1 VHPLH
6 KFEAVELK
14 TGKRVLPILL
24 GKAVI
29 TIKKQ
34 VRFEEETSRFS
45 QGTSDPHNATSFQPS
60 QQVEER
66 LMSPS
71 PTRASEHGSRSN
83 KSQKSDKSELQVI
96 NNHFFGSVLDGR
108 YLIGRLIDRG
118 SFGQIYKV
126 VDLHDR

>member
-1 VHPLH
+1 
-6 KFEAVELK
+6 
-14 TGKRVLPILL
+14 
-24 GKAVI
+24 
-29 TIKKQ
+29 
-34 VRFEEETSRFS
+34 
-45 QGTSDPHNATSFQPS
+45 
-60 QQVEER
+60 
-66 LMSPS
+66 MSPS

-118 SFGQIYKV
+118 SFGKIYKV